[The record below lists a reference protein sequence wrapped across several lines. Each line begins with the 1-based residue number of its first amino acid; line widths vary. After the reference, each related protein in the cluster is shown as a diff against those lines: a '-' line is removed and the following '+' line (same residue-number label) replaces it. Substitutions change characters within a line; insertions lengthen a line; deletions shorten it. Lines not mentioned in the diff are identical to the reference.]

1 MMTVHELSERR
12 ACKLTNLDRSTFQY
26 EKTAGDNE
34 ALRTELKTLAGK
46 RRRFGYRRLGIL
58 LEREGFYAN
67 HKKVFRIYT
76 EEGLSVKRRRGR
88 KRAVGTR
95 APMLVP
101 TDPNQRWSLD
111 FVSDALSDG
120 RRFRALNVVDDFA
133 REALTILVDTSI
145 SGTRVAR
152 ELSRLIETR
161 GKPDMIVSDNGTEL
175 TSHAILKWAKA
186 NRVEWHYIAPGKP
199 TQNAFVESFNGR
211 FRDECLNEHLFDTL
225 RDAREIIET
234 WRIDY
239 NTDRPHTAL
248 GGLSPQAF
256 MRRQSRRRPGD
267 LRNMESS
274 DHRAL
279 TNPSTTQRK
288 ANRLYE

>member
-1 MMTVHELSERR
+1 MMQVHELSERR
-12 ACKLTNLDRSTFQY
+12 ACKLADLDRSTFQY
-26 EKTAGDNE
+26 EKQTGDDD
-34 ALRTELKTLAGK
+34 ALRESLKSLAGK

-58 LEREGFYAN
+58 LEREGFHAN
-67 HKKVFRIYT
+67 HKKIYRIYT

-95 APMLVP
+95 APILVP
-101 TDPNQRWSLD
+101 TGPNQRWSLD

-120 RRFRALNVVDDFA
+120 RRFRTLNVVDDFA

-152 ELSRLIETR
+152 ELSRLVERR
-161 GKPDMIVSDNGTEL
+161 GKPKMIVSDNGTEL
-175 TSHAILKWAKA
+175 TSHAILKWSKDT
-186 NRVEWHYIAPGKP
+186 RVAWHYIAPGKP
-199 TQNAFVESFNGR
+199 AQNAFVESFNGR

-225 RDAREIIET
+225 RDARKIIET

-239 NTDRPHTAL
+239 NTDRPHTSL

-267 LRNMESS
+267 LRNMKSS

-279 TNPSTTQRK
+279 TNPSTPERK
-288 ANRLYE
+288 ANKLYE

>member
-1 MMTVHELSERR
+1 MIKVHELSERR
-12 ACKLTNLDRSTFQY
+12 ACKLVKLDRSTFQY
-26 EKTAGDNE
+26 EKQTGDDD
-34 ALRTELKTLAGK
+34 ALRESLKSLAGK

-58 LEREGFYAN
+58 LEREGFHAN

-76 EEGLSVKRRRGR
+76 EEGLSVRRRRGR

-101 TDPNQRWSLD
+101 TGPNQRWSLD

-120 RRFRALNVVDDFA
+120 RRFRTLNVVDDFA
-133 REALTILVDTSI
+133 REALTVLVDTSI

-152 ELSRLIETR
+152 ELSRLVEMR

-175 TSHAILKWAKA
+175 TSHAILKWAKQSK
-186 NRVEWHYIAPGKP
+186 VEWHYIAPGKP

-225 RDAREIIET
+225 RDARRIIEA

-248 GGLSPQAF
+248 GGLSPYAY

-267 LRNMESS
+267 LRNMKSS

-279 TNPSTTQRK
+279 TNPSTPERK